1 MGVVDT
7 SYEDLEDQTRPNGPD
22 GYDDEAS
29 WLCAARRLQ
38 ESNNNA
44 LVRTPVDSMRRDLF
58 SAYPPVAGRPSME
71 SIDEYVYTFTKEELC
86 LHITPG
92 MEHPAL
98 SVMVPMAMQDPALF
112 KCLVTAAQS
121 LFEWRRSPNPNQPE
135 RSRALILAQN
145 DAIKAL
151 RTRLA
156 KPDAQYDDG
165 LIISVVHL
173 MTADSSARD
182 IQALKMHLK
191 GARQII
197 ALRGGLTE
205 STVHLALRGTMAT
218 TEFYIALGQYLHL
231 SPDDLSAVP
240 MRPINYVGH
249 PFPPDVCDYIAKMPP
264 GIAEAAL
271 TGQLS
276 VRCMR
281 ILSELTQ
288 WAPLADRSDVILPGE
303 EATAKYS
310 RLYCKPREFARDA
323 MALCL
328 DLKRAKIPPGLEHVT
343 MLGLAAIIRH
353 LSGHQRT
360 DFFDHLLL
368 TALFVNVKAIDTPSV
383 AESEVI
389 VWVVLVIKWRTQS
402 GGMLQKADELLE
414 YALKSFPATRT
425 WKGMAKICRK
435 FWWFG
440 RFEAEWKIT
449 WQRGLDSRM
458 IQRRNEGQKLQS
470 TRRGQIDYQQQQ
482 QRQHP

>member
-1 MGVVDT
+1 
-7 SYEDLEDQTRPNGPD
+7 
-22 GYDDEAS
+22 
-29 WLCAARRLQ
+29 
-38 ESNNNA
+38 
-44 LVRTPVDSMRRDLF
+44 MR
-58 SAYPPVAGRPSME
+58 
-71 SIDEYVYTFTKEELC
+71 
-86 LHITPG
+86 
-92 MEHPAL
+92 
-98 SVMVPMAMQDPALF
+98 
-112 KCLVTAAQS
+112 
-121 LFEWRRSPNPNQPE
+121 
-135 RSRALILAQN
+135 
-145 DAIKAL
+145 
-151 RTRLA
+151 
-156 KPDAQYDDG
+156 
-165 LIISVVHL
+165 
-173 MTADSSARD
+173 
-182 IQALKMHLK
+182 
-191 GARQII
+191 I
-197 ALRGGLTE
+197 ALRVQLEHSSFLTC
-205 STVHLALRGTMAT
+205 LR